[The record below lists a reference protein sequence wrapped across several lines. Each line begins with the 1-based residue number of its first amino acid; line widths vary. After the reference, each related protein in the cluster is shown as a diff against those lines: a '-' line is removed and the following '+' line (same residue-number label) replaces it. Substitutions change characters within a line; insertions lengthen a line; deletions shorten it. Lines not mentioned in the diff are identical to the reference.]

1 MPLLNDT
8 LCYIVDP
15 MAVKKAEEILKSKAV
30 PYEVFF
36 TREKRQR

>member
-1 MPLLNDT
+1 MPPLNDT
-8 LCYIVDP
+8 LYFIVNP
-15 MAVKKAEEILKSKAV
+15 MAGKKAEEILKSKAV